1 MVGNEKLVA
10 RVKPNRFSSTINRS
24 SKCVFMPMNPESRR
38 KFGVILNRESG
49 TLCSLGPDLVEE
61 GLKTIFE
68 ELGCTAEIRQVMG
81 KDVEAALEAARD
93 SDADAVIVG
102 GGDGTVATA
111 ATVFAGHDKPLGIL
125 PLGTFNLAARDVGMP
140 LDWQEAARAVVAAPV
155 GQMDLLDVAG
165 KLYMCV
171 VVLGF
176 YPALVMG
183 RPEYHGSWIVKSL
196 RTLWDGLRS
205 VATFPPLHLCF
216 QEGDRVERHRTRI
229 ALLANNDYEDI
240 FGIIPRRRSLDAG
253 YFTVYVSKHQT
264 RWGLLRSFVAWT
276 LGRWKEDRELAVMH
290 ATDLEIRV
298 TRKRRIPVMMDGEL
312 EKLPV
317 PLRVKLVPK
326 ALWVIA
332 PRLAEVKETETEAA
346 LA

>member
-1 MVGNEKLVA
+1 MVRRLVA
-10 RVKPNRFSSTINRS
+10 IIPRDLPAVAAYSPF
-24 SKCVFMPMNPESRR
+24 MNPDHRR
-38 KFGVILNRESG
+38 NLCVILNRESG
-49 TLCSLGPDLVEE
+49 TLCTLGPDVVEA
-61 GLKTIFE
+61 GLKEVFE
-68 ELGCTAEIRQVMG
+68 ELGCTVEIQQVPG
-81 KDVEAALEAARD
+81 KEVRKALEKARD
-93 SDADAVIVG
+93 GGADAVIVG

-140 LDWQEAARAVVAAPV
+140 LDWKEAARALVTAPE
-155 GQMDLLDVAG
+155 GKMDLLDVAG
-165 KLYMCV
+165 NLYMCV

-183 RPEYHGSWIVKSL
+183 RPEYHGSWIVKSC
-196 RTLWDGLRS
+196 RTMWDALRS
-205 VATFPPLHLCF
+205 AATYPPLHLCL
-216 QEGDRVERHRTRI
+216 QEGDRIERHRTRI

-240 FGIIPRRRSLDAG
+240 FGIIPKRRSLDAG
-253 YFTVYVSKHQT
+253 YFTVYISKHQT
-264 RWGLLRSFVAWT
+264 RFGLLRSFIAWVM
-276 LGRWKEDRELAVMH
+276 GRWKEDREIVVMH

-326 ALWVIA
+326 ALLVIA
-332 PRLAEVKETETEAA
+332 PRLAEEVESEPAS
-346 LA
+346 